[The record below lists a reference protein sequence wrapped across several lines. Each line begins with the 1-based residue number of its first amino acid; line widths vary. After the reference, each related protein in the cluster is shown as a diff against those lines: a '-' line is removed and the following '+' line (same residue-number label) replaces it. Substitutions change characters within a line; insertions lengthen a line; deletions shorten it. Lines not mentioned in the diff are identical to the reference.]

1 MVEYKLGEPCCG
13 VQPTFQV
20 LDHNMLSHF
29 AACVGGLPEAPLIDW
44 AWSQF
49 GKKDGLFLDIGSHV
63 GSWSLPFAC
72 AGMKTIAF
80 EPNATIR
87 NLIECAA
94 QDVPNLTVLPF
105 AMSNFEGTAQLTA
118 PGIDGGMG
126 SIVCNFGSAP
136 VNEEVQ
142 VTYLDA
148 FDYAPDVMKIDVE
161 GAEVDA
167 LRGARITITNH
178 KPIIFFECWEDERGQ
193 RREELFSCVT
203 DELDYELHKTQWP
216 EMWLALPQ

>member
-1 MVEYKLGEPCCG
+1 MLEYRLAEPCCG
-13 VQPTFQV
+13 VRPTFQL
-20 LDHNMLSHF
+20 LDESMREHF
-29 AACVGGLPEAPLIDW
+29 AACRGGLPEAPLINW
-44 AWSQF
+44 AWSIA
-49 GKKDGLFLDIGSHV
+49 GKSGGLFLDIGSHV
-63 GSWSLPFAC
+63 GSWALPFAA
-72 AGMKTIAF
+72 AGMTTIAF
-80 EPNATIR
+80 EPNGTIR
-87 NLIECAA
+87 QLIERAA
-94 QDVPNLTVLPF
+94 IEMTNLTVLPY
-105 AMSNFEGTAQLTA
+105 AMSNYSGTARLTA

-126 SIVCNFGSAP
+126 SIVCDFGSAP